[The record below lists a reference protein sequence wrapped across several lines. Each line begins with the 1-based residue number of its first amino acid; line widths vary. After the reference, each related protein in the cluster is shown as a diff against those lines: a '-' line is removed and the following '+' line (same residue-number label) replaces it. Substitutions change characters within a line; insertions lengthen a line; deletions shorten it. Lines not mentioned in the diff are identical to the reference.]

1 MSLNNLELW
10 WRRVHRAKG
19 CTELMSHSR
28 TLIYIYMI
36 MITMGNQCQRMLLR
50 VGGSVQD
57 YLSGSGVHE
66 QADWR
71 KRGSHCKYSFYGRYH
86 NAENHTLI

>member
-1 MSLNNLELW
+1 
-10 WRRVHRAKG
+10 
-19 CTELMSHSR
+19 
-28 TLIYIYMI
+28 MI
-36 MITMGNQCQRMLLR
+36 VITRGNEFQMILLR
-50 VGGSVQD
+50 VGGSVQG

-86 NAENHTLI
+86 MQKNILSFKNKGEDIS